1 MSWRQ
6 PYAGRLILALI
17 FAVAFLINGGL
28 GLGVGLTA
36 TPSHVNGLS
45 AVVCVFGL
53 IALAA
58 AARQIPLLIAPAPA
72 RDSEQTPEGAEK
84 F

>member
-6 PYAGRLILALI
+6 PYSGRIILALV

-45 AVVCVFGL
+45 AVVFVFGL
-53 IALAA
+53 ASLATA
-58 AARQIPLLIAPAPA
+58 IVQFVHMLRPGLGKSL
-72 RDSEQTPEGAEK
+72 
-84 F
+84 